1 MVKEWIH
8 KYLSSEDL
16 ETIKNEIVKV
26 EQKTSGEIRV
36 SLRGKRN
43 LFEKLYKPR
52 ELAIKDF
59 ERLGMA
65 NTKHKTGILIFIVFE
80 ERLYD
85 ILADEGIYEKI
96 PNSVWNDLENK
107 LKEEFRS
114 GNYLKGILHLI
125 NKMGE
130 ILAKEFPK
138 TKEDIDE
145 LPDEVIV
152 N

>member
-1 MVKEWIH
+1 M
-8 KYLSSEDL
+8 
-16 ETIKNEIVKV
+16 
-26 EQKTSGEIRV
+26 

-43 LFEKLYKPR
+43 LYEKLYKPR
-52 ELAIKDF
+52 ELAVKDF

-65 NTKHKTGILIFIVFE
+65 NTKHKTGILIFIIFE

-96 PNSVWNDLENK
+96 PDLVWNDLESK
-107 LKEEFRS
+107 LKEEFRN

-125 NKMGE
+125 DRMGD
-130 ILAKEFPK
+130 ILKKEFPA
-138 TKEDIDE
+138 EAGDIDE
-145 LPDEVIV
+145 LPDEVIT